1 MHRAALP
8 VEGICRNFA
17 GHNNRE
23 GLPMDT
29 VPIGPGFAAE
39 LRGVTLSDVVSDDA
53 AYAAARA
60 AFEEHSV
67 LVFRDQDVTD
77 EIQLAF
83 SRRFGPP
90 EVTKV
95 GSQGTGSYFVIL
107 STIGPDGKVV
117 PPDHQLSLRSKA
129 NQLWHTDSSFK
140 RVPALTS
147 ILSARVIPARGGET
161 EYVSTRLA
169 FERLDA
175 ALRNK
180 LENSFAWHDYA
191 HSRSQI
197 APDLATPEERTALP
211 PQCWRMVWRNP
222 ANGRGAIYLASHA
235 YAVDGMEAA
244 AGKSLIDELMQAAT
258 APGTSYLH
266 QWHSGDVVMWDNRA
280 TMHRGRPWPAHEAR
294 LMVRTTISATESDGV
309 ETMRPP
315 SSQAAE

>member
-1 MHRAALP
+1 
-8 VEGICRNFA
+8 
-17 GHNNRE
+17 
-23 GLPMDT
+23 MDI
-29 VPIGPGFAAE
+29 VPLGPGFAAE
-39 LRGVTLSDVVSDDA
+39 LRGVTLADVASDHA
-53 AYAAARA
+53 AYTAARA

-67 LVFRDQDVTD
+67 LVFRDQEVTD
-77 EIQLAF
+77 ELQLAF

-95 GSQGTGSYFVIL
+95 GSQGTGSHFVIL
-107 STIGPDGKVV
+107 STIGTDGKVV
-117 PPDHQLSLRSKA
+117 PPDHRLSLRSKA

-147 ILSARVIPARGGET
+147 ILSARIIPARGGET

-175 ALRNK
+175 DLRKK

-197 APDLATPEERTALP
+197 AADLASPEERAALP

-222 ANGRGAIYLASHA
+222 VNGRGAIYLASHA
-235 YAVDGMEAA
+235 YAVEGMEAA
-244 AGKSLIDELMQAAT
+244 AGKKLIDELMEAAT
-258 APGTSYLH
+258 APDTSYLH
-266 QWHSGDVVMWDNRA
+266 QWRRGDVVMWDNRA

-294 LMVRTTISATESDGV
+294 LMVRTTISATEADGV
-309 ETMRPP
+309 DTMRAP